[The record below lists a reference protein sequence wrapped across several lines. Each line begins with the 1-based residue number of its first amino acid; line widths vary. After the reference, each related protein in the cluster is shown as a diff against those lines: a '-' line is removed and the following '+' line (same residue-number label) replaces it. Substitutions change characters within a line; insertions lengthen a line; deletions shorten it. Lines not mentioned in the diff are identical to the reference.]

1 MNQLR
6 VVIDT
11 NVLVSAMLFHQSS
24 VTWLRHAWQSDVIRL
39 LASRQ
44 TIEELIRV
52 LAYPKFHLTDA
63 EREDLLGDYLPW
75 CETISVPKEI
85 EIPDCRDPFDRPFLA
100 LTLAAN
106 ADALVTGD
114 MDLLELTD
122 SFKALIL
129 TPTALEKHLNKI
141 TETGKGK

>member
-106 ADALVTGD
+106 ADALVNGD